1 MEVDTR
7 QVENGGGKYG
17 PECYSAARGQF
28 RRKTEGE
35 GEMGGGEER
44 GRGGSSSRRKVR
56 DAGTGRRRVG
66 KCREEEEDRGM

>member
-28 RRKTEGE
+28 RRKMEEEGE
-35 GEMGGGEER
+35 LGSGEER
-44 GRGGSSSRRKVR
+44 GRGGSSGGRKVR
-56 DAGTGRRRVG
+56 DAGV
-66 KCREEEEDRGM
+66 REEEGREV